1 MEDRDNNVR
10 EDDDPAVCPESEI
23 MVLIVHS
30 LAISYFFLVLNSYQF
45 KDGAK
50 SGAFIFTGEN

>member
-30 LAISYFFLVLNSYQF
+30 LAI
-45 KDGAK
+45 
-50 SGAFIFTGEN
+50 